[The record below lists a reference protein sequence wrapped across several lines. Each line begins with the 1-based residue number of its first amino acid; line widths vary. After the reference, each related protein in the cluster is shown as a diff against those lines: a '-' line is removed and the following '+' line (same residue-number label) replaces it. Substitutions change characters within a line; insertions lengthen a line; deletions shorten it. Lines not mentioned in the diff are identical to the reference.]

1 MVDGVCPPWA
11 CPSMMMK
18 NPKVVLETEMKKS
31 LEMMMSSEVVLE
43 TGMKKSSEMMMSSEV
58 VLETGMKKSSEMMM
72 SSDVVL
78 ETEMKKSSEMMM
90 SSEVVLETEMK
101 KSSEMMMTMRWP
113 AWRTPRT
120 AKMEVT
126 EVLAGAGSWMKTEM
140 GGCGAVSWV
149 VAFAWRW
156 C

>member
-1 MVDGVCPPWA
+1 
-11 CPSMMMK
+11 MMMK

-58 VLETGMKKSSEMMM
+58 VLET
-72 SSDVVL
+72 
-78 ETEMKKSSEMMM
+78 
-90 SSEVVLETEMK
+90 EMK

-120 AKMEVT
+120 AKMGVS

-140 GGCGAVSWV
+140 GGCGAVPWV